1 MMVHWAPLTPNS
13 PKPNV
18 RRTAHRVRARS
29 AGPRDSLRRYGIR
42 SNRIAPTLTRL
53 GALIAAL
60 LAVAPTNGPVAFDV
74 MIRGPDGTEAWRR
87 LGRGAIA
94 AALMVLR
101 LEPGKAHEFSLRWAE
116 VDDAGS
122 PVPPGDTRCAAWCPL
137 TGGTG

>member
-1 MMVHWAPLTPNS
+1 MFAERPIEFELGPLS
-13 PKPNV
+13 PEI
-18 RRTAHRVRARS
+18 S
-29 AGPRDSLRRYGIR
+29 ERRYGIR

-74 MIRGPDGTEAWRR
+74 MIRGPDGTEVWRR

-101 LEPGKAHEFSLRWAE
+101 LEPGEAHEFSLRWAE

-122 PVPPGDTRCAAWCPL
+122 QVRPGRYTVRGMVPIDGRNRMTAERPL
-137 TGGTG
+137 LIES